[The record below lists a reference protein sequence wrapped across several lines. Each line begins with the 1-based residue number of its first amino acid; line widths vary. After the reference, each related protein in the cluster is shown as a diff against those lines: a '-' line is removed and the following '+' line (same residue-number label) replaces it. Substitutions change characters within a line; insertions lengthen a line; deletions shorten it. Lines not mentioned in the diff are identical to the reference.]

1 MNGRDSNFTRRG
13 FVSADFSGLVSA
25 GLLGMSSNG
34 SLAEETRKDSPR
46 SVKKDIIHRRLG
58 KTEIELPIVSME
70 VMNADNPEVVRAS
83 YEIGVR
89 HFDTAAYYQKGRN
102 EKMVSRV
109 IKELGVR
116 DRVVVATNIEAMTLL
131 RKQGKARYIGV
142 STHARLHEII
152 NEAVSTGVFDVVL
165 TVINFTLA
173 NYTELLEAIENAAS
187 KGVGVVA
194 MKTQAGSHRRSKPDL
209 GDKYSSSTIAT
220 AALKWVLNNKN
231 ICTAIP
237 GYTTFEHMNVDFS
250 VASNL
255 EYTSEEKKLLSDQR
269 VKLGMGFCRQC
280 RVCMS
285 TCPRGVE
292 IPSLMRT
299 HMYAVQYSNFIRQ
312 EPPLMRSRRD
322 MDSKPADRVRYA
334 RLDAPTLSISPGR

>member
-1 MNGRDSNFTRRG
+1 
-13 FVSADFSGLVSA
+13 
-25 GLLGMSSNG
+25 
-34 SLAEETRKDSPR
+34 
-46 SVKKDIIHRRLG
+46 
-58 KTEIELPIVSME
+58 
-70 VMNADNPEVVRAS
+70 
-83 YEIGVR
+83 
-89 HFDTAAYYQKGRN
+89 
-102 EKMVSRV
+102 
-109 IKELGVR
+109 
-116 DRVVVATNIEAMTLL
+116 
-131 RKQGKARYIGV
+131 
-142 STHARLHEII
+142 
-152 NEAVSTGVFDVVL
+152 
-165 TVINFTLA
+165 
-173 NYTELLEAIENAAS
+173 
-187 KGVGVVA
+187 
-194 MKTQAGSHRRSKPDL
+194 
-209 GDKYSSSTIAT
+209 
-220 AALKWVLNNKN
+220 
-231 ICTAIP
+231 
-237 GYTTFEHMNVDFS
+237 VDFS